1 MRVAPTLDRRTVLKA
16 SGLFV
21 AGMVT
26 EQGKATPISGGHLKV
41 AGAVG
46 SAAETLDPARQSMA
60 TDYIRGHLFYDGL
73 VALDDTLNPRL
84 ALAEALESDDFLV
97 WHIRLRRNV
106 RFHDGTVLAAED
118 VVFSL
123 LRHQD
128 PRVSSQQYALA
139 KTMQSVQAV
148 APLSVEIVL
157 NAPNSDF
164 PAILG
169 ISNFAV
175 IKAGTVDF
183 STANGT
189 GPFCCKEFTPG
200 IRVLASKNPEF
211 WGERPYLDSVELIA
225 IPDEMARHNALMSGD
240 VDLIATANP
249 RLVPMLKDGGFG
261 VIESPVG
268 TYTDLSIRL
277 DQRYGRS
284 SDFVEGIKLLF
295 NREQIRQSVFLGF
308 SRIGNDQPI
317 PPESPYFNHQ
327 ITPRTHDPDKA
338 QFLLKRSGFWNE
350 TIPLVCSPAAL
361 ASVDIAV
368 VLQYAASQIGQK
380 VAVQRVPADGYWT
393 QYWMKSPLGFG
404 NINPRPAPSL
414 TLGVGFASLSPWN
427 ESRWR
432 TPHFDRLLDDV
443 KSTRN
448 EATKR
453 QIYWDM
459 QELIASGSGV
469 CIPNFTNSLDAYA
482 PYVCGL
488 RPSQAGQLM
497 GYDFA
502 RSVWLNTVRGR
513 KA

>member
-1 MRVAPTLDRRTVLKA
+1 MQVASVLDRRSVLKGA
-16 SGLFV
+16 GLLV
-21 AGMVT
+21 AGMT
-26 EQGKATPISGGHLKV
+26 TQPGMSAPISGGHLKV

-46 SAAETLDPARQSMA
+46 STSETLDPARQSMA

-73 VALDDTLNPRL
+73 ISLDDRLNPRP
-84 ALAEALESDDFLV
+84 ALAEAVESDDFLN
-97 WHIRLRRNV
+97 WHIPLRRNV
-106 RFHDGTVLAAED
+106 RFHDGTVLTADD

-123 LRHQD
+123 LRHQK
-128 PRVSSQQYALA
+128 PEVGSQQYALA
-139 KTMQSVQAV
+139 RTMQSVRAIS
-148 APLSVEIVL
+148 PLLVEVVL
-157 NAPNSDF
+157 DAPNSDF

-169 ISNFAV
+169 ISNFA
-175 IKAGTVDF
+175 ILKAGTTDF
-183 STANGT
+183 RTANGT
-189 GPFCCKEFTPG
+189 GPFRCEAFTPG
-200 IRVLASKNPEF
+200 IRTVALRNPEF
-211 WGERPYLDSVELIA
+211 WGQKPYLNSVELIA

-249 RLVPMLKDGGFG
+249 RLVPMLKKNGFG
-261 VIESPVG
+261 VVESPVG

-284 SDFVEGIKLLF
+284 ADFVEGIKFLL

-327 ITPRTHDPDKA
+327 LPQRPYDPDRGR
-338 QFLLKRSGFWNE
+338 FLLKRSGLLDE
-350 TIPLVCSPAAL
+350 TIPMVCSPAAL

-368 VLQYAASQIGQK
+368 VLQYAASRIGQK
-380 VAVQRVPADGYWT
+380 MTVQRVPADGYWT
-393 QYWMKSPLGFG
+393 QYWMKAPLGFG

-414 TLGVGFASLSPWN
+414 TFEVGFASASPWN

-432 TPHFDRLLDDV
+432 NPHFDGLLRDA
-443 KSTRN
+443 KSTRDD
-448 EATKR
+448 TRKR
-453 QIYWDM
+453 QLYWDM
-459 QELIASGSGV
+459 QALVSSGAGV

-482 PYVCGL
+482 PHVCGL

-502 RSVWLNTVRGR
+502 RSVWLNETGERTG
-513 KA
+513 